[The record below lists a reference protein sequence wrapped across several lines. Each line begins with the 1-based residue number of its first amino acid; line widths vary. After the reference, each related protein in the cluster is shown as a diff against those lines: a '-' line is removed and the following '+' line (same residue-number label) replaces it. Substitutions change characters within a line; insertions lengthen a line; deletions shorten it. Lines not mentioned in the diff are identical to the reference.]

1 MHRFGWPVL
10 LVVVGIATAAACG
23 GGSPPALG
31 STPGAD
37 AGADVQVESAP
48 GDDAAEETTGDTGTK
63 PHDAGPEAEAEAGP
77 FEPAS
82 HPAWPQVPANDGVV
96 LSSMKL
102 VTVVTSGDS
111 NGTDFF
117 AFDDALI
124 ASAWWTPISQEYGL
138 GTPTQNVHVTGAAM
152 TTNPTEADM
161 ATYIA
166 TAIAGTPAA
175 VADGNTMYMLY
186 LPPGI
191 LISDPRGLNTGCQY
205 YGGYHTTYDKSGDA
219 WGVAQDCAISGDG
232 LTDVQQMTII
242 GSHEIV
248 EGATDPVPGNGWTLA
263 PPVANAPWTQP
274 DSTWIEAVYGELG
287 DLCAYTQITE
297 GLYIYQRIYSNAAAA
312 LGGDPCIPT
321 YTMSAYDNMSAPQ
334 GWYTITSG
342 GTATFPVTGFSN
354 MATTPWLA
362 SAVFWKSSGPT
373 FDVTLTSP
381 TSETIQGTSYPT
393 LNNGTSGTVTV
404 TAPAAASG
412 TWAIIA
418 LESDPYTVGGDPYH
432 VWPIGVYIP

>member
-1 MHRFGWPVL
+1 MHRFAWPVL
-10 LVVVGIATAAACG
+10 LIVVPVAAAVACG
-23 GGSPPALG
+23 GGPPPALG
-31 STPGAD
+31 NTPGPD
-37 AGADVQVESAP
+37 AGADGQAESAA
-48 GDDAAEETTGDTGTK
+48 GDDAAEETTPGDTGTK
-63 PHDAGPEAEAEAGP
+63 PHDAAPEAEAGP

-82 HPAWPQVPANDGVV
+82 HPPWPQVPANEGVV
-96 LSSMKL
+96 LKSMKL
-102 VTVVTSGDS
+102 VTVVTSGDPNANS
-111 NGTDFF
+111 FF

-124 ASAWWTPISQEYGL
+124 ASSWWTQISQEYGL
-138 GTPTQNVHVTGAAM
+138 GTPTQDVQVTGPAM
-152 TTNPTEADM
+152 TANPTESDM
-161 ATYIA
+161 ASYIE

-219 WGVAQDCAISGDG
+219 WGVAQDCAVTDDG
-232 LTDVQQMTII
+232 LTDFQQMTII
-242 GSHEIV
+242 GSHEVV
-248 EGATDPVPGNGWTLA
+248 EGASDPVPGNGWTLPG
-263 PPVANAPWTQP
+263 PPANAPWTEP
-274 DSTWIEAVYGELG
+274 DSTWIEAVYGEIG

-297 GLYIYQRIYSNAAAA
+297 GLYIYQRIFSNTAAA

-321 YTMSAYDNMSAPQ
+321 YTTTAYDNMSAPQ

-342 GTATFPVTGFSN
+342 GTATIPVTGFSN
-354 MATTPWLA
+354 QATTPWIA

-393 LNNGTSGTVTV
+393 LNNGTSATVTV

-418 LESDPYTVGGDPYH
+418 LESDPYLVGGDPYH